1 MGIPIPANES
11 ARLRRLRDYK
21 ILDTP
26 PEAAFDRVTRIAAS
40 VVGVPIAL
48 ISLVDDQRQWFKS
61 RVGLDAPETPRSL
74 AFCAHAIMSNEVF
87 EVQDAAIDPLF
98 AKNPLVTGN
107 PHIRF
112 YAGAPLTTMEG
123 VNLGTVCVIDR
134 IPRALT
140 PEQRIILQD
149 LSALAVDELEL
160 RVAARKALNDVAER
174 VRLDQLKTE
183 FIANVG
189 HELRTPLTSIIGAV
203 ELLTS
208 GAAGDL
214 PEQPTHLL
222 QMAERNAQILMRLIN
237 DLMDSAKLESGRMDF
252 DFEPVDI
259 AEIVHE
265 AVASI
270 FNYRSERGVAV
281 SVTKT
286 APLVVQA
293 DRHRLRQVLDNLL
306 SNAIK
311 FSPERG
317 QVDVGIERRDGR
329 AVVTVTD
336 RGDGIPPEL
345 QPRLFQ
351 KFAQARRKDG
361 RFPGTGLGLSIAK
374 QIIEAHAGEITFTS
388 IPALG
393 TVFEIHLPTT

>member
-1 MGIPIPANES
+1 MDVPIPADES
-11 ARLRRLRDYK
+11 ARLQRLRDYK

-26 PEAAFDRVTRIAAS
+26 PEAAFDRITRIAAS
-40 VVGVPIAL
+40 VMGVPIAL

-74 AFCAHAIMSNEVF
+74 AFCAHAIMSNDVF
-87 EVQDAAIDPLF
+87 EVQDATLNPRF
-98 AKNPLVTGN
+98 AKNPLVTGD

-123 VNLGTVCVIDR
+123 ANLGTVCVIDR

-140 PEQRIILQD
+140 PEQRTILQD

-160 RVAARKALNDVAER
+160 RVAARKALRDVAER
-174 VRLDQLKTE
+174 MRLDQLKTE

-189 HELRTPLTSIIGAV
+189 HELRTPLTSIVGAV

-208 GAAGDL
+208 GIAGEL

-252 DFEPVDI
+252 DFEPVDV
-259 AEIVHE
+259 AEVVRE

-270 FNYRSERGVAV
+270 FNYRSERGVTV
-281 SVTKT
+281 SITKT
-286 APLVVQA
+286 TPLVVQA

-374 QIIEAHAGEITFTS
+374 QIVEAHSGEISFTS

-393 TVFEIHLPTT
+393 TVFEIHLPAS